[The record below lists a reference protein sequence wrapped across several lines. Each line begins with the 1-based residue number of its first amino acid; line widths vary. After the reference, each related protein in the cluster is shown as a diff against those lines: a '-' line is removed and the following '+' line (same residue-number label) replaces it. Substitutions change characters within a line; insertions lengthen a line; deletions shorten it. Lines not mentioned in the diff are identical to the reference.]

1 MMENILS
8 LKGKSALITGGGTGI
23 GLGIAKTFAT
33 AGANV
38 VITGRR
44 TDVLIDAV
52 KQIGDGA
59 RYYVNDIARQHE
71 LSELV
76 NKIERE
82 VGPIDI
88 LVNNAGQHLKKP
100 MSDTTD
106 EEFLS
111 VLQVHL
117 LSVFSLS
124 REVAN
129 RMRERKSGSII
140 FISSMSAVM
149 GMTQVVA
156 YTTAKTAILGLMR
169 AMMAEYSADNIRVNA
184 IAPGWIESDMMFKAI
199 NADEQRKQKI
209 MNRIPFNRFGKPQD
223 IGNAALFLASDAA
236 AYITGVFLPV
246 DGGAAQGF

>member
-1 MMENILS
+1 MENILS